1 MSETANASET
11 TARAYPRTITL
22 GGTAYELRYM
32 RPGDEAAV
40 LAFAR
45 GLPPHDLLFL
55 PRDISHPKVL
65 AAWMNEI
72 ERGALTTLLAL
83 RGAPVAAGED
93 AAGDPEVVGCA
104 TIARDPLSWSPHV
117 AELRVVVAVEARGK
131 GLGRALSADAGEL
144 AVASGVEKLTV
155 QMTPDQ
161 IGAVTVFETMG
172 YKAEA
177 LLRDH
182 VKDADGAKHDL
193 VILSLNVARF
203 RTVAA
208 AYGLIPEDAS

>member
-1 MSETANASET
+1 MSDTAT
-11 TARAYPRTITL
+11 RTYPRTVTL
-22 GGTAYELRYM
+22 ADAAYELRFM

-45 GLPPHDLLFL
+45 ELPAHDLLFL
-55 PRDISHPKVL
+55 PRDITHPKVL
-65 AAWMNEI
+65 TAWMHEI
-72 ERGALTTLLAL
+72 ERGALTTLLAF
-83 RGAPVAAGED
+83 RGAEVA
-93 AAGDPEVVGCA
+93 GCA
-104 TIARDPLSWSPHV
+104 TVARDPLSWSPHV
-117 AELRVVVAVEARGK
+117 AELRVVVAVGARGK
-131 GLGRALSADAGEL
+131 GLGRVLSTEAGEL

-182 VKDADGAKHDL
+182 VKDAGGVKHDL
-193 VILSLNVARF
+193 VILSLDVERF
-203 RTVAA
+203 RTRAA
-208 AYGLIPEDAS
+208 AYGLMPEDAP